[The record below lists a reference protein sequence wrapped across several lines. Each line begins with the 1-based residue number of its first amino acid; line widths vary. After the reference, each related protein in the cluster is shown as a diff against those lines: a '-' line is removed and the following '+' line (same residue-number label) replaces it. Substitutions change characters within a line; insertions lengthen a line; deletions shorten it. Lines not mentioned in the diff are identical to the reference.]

1 MFNSM
6 AVWDQEMGDGDIFI
20 GCKDEFCCQVVM
32 VIMVMVMTS
41 CCCPLGLFLSKMVVD
56 DYHQDCWSVGLLELD
71 LPVKLIQS
79 SPSGFSCPYRLAI
92 S

>member
-6 AVWDQEMGDGDIFI
+6 AVWGQEMGDGDIFI

-41 CCCPLGLFLSKMVVD
+41 CCCPLGLFVSRWWMIIIRIAGLSV
-56 DYHQDCWSVGLLELD
+56 S
-71 LPVKLIQS
+71 
-79 SPSGFSCPYRLAI
+79 
-92 S
+92 